1 MDLESRPA
9 GEVTIRYEYYSAL
22 LRLGVIPRQT
32 SREPLQ
38 RRADSRGFS
47 PEP

>member
-1 MDLESRPA
+1 MDLESRSA

-22 LRLGVIPRQT
+22 LKLGVVPRE
-32 SREPLQ
+32 RYPLQ
-38 RRADSRGFS
+38 RREDSRGFS